1 MRRFDGG
8 HAAALRDNLVV
19 APVGRAVTLL
29 CAGPLLIARNRLVSQ
44 GTTGRDLEPLAT
56 SVLVAN
62 FGISNEWTI
71 GLLLAMLW
79 LQFGKPQL
87 PDNVSACDVTTK
99 LGVQNV
105 ADGSFWPPITA
116 YWPSGKSLFTENR
129 RAAPRRK
136 GSRDES
142 PSPRAS
148 KQSRALL
155 NVMPRVVSPVTC
167 RA

>member
-1 MRRFDGG
+1 MRRFDEA

-62 FGISNEWTI
+62 FGLSNEWTV

-79 LQFGKPQL
+79 LRFGNAKL
-87 PDNVSACDVTTK
+87 PDNVSACDVTTVVG
-99 LGVQNV
+99 LRNV
-105 ADGSFWPPITA
+105 ANGSFWPPLTD
-116 YWPSGKSLFTENR
+116 YWPSGKSLFTENQVTT
-129 RAAPRRK
+129 
-136 GSRDES
+136 D
-142 PSPRAS
+142 
-148 KQSRALL
+148 
-155 NVMPRVVSPVTC
+155 VVG
-167 RA
+167 